1 MAMTKRSVAELNIG
15 ELECKNRC
23 LAERKGFKARLVAQ
37 APHYT
42 PREKRFWPKKGN
54 LRGQEPGPKRF
65 SGGVELC
72 ENSVNDPELFCKIGR

>member
-37 APHYT
+37 APQEFRRNVSLKLKTYFLYM
-42 PREKRFWPKKGN
+42 PLVGVFKKI
-54 LRGQEPGPKRF
+54 LTAM
-65 SGGVELC
+65 
-72 ENSVNDPELFCKIGR
+72 